1 MGYGVFH
8 LFNRPTL
15 LVAPSLCS
23 WGISASNYAWLG
35 PNFIEDRA
43 AIASAAGKP
52 IILEEY
58 GMRPGYLPSRD
69 TLLNY
74 LQDEAN
80 AAGVCVRPWARAD
93 WDPPMHRQP
102 STHACMSVCA
112 PYACIHVCR
121 LCVCA

>member
-1 MGYGVFH
+1 MKCDMGWRVSI
-8 LFNRPTL
+8 FNRPTL
-15 LVAPSLCS
+15 LVAPSPCS

-80 AAGVCVRPWARAD
+80 AAGMCVRCPCCAR
-93 WDPPMHRQP
+93 PPGPRLTGTP
-102 STHACMSVCA
+102 PCA
-112 PYACIHVCR
+112 TSLLPMPA
-121 LCVCA
+121 